1 MLRAATVLRL
11 PRRSPWRQIYHRDEE
26 QLPEVDPPV
35 TDMTWRCP
43 QRALALCCNIRAIES
58 QEHQAISLSVS
69 QPLPLPLTRTC
80 QTVTSNVVLC
90 TTQLPYSLDCLFS
103 RFTYLCVMRNWE
115 RQLIGEKVH
124 RKLSF
129 LSPGG
134 REWQEISNAI
144 GDPPRHSGWE
154 EGQSKAL

>member
-115 RQLIGEKVH
+115 RQLIGGESPQEAKFS
-124 RKLSF
+124 LS
-129 LSPGG
+129 
-134 REWQEISNAI
+134 R
-144 GDPPRHSGWE
+144 
-154 EGQSKAL
+154 GQRVARDIKCHW